1 MALEPQLIKLHIIK
15 EAKFH
20 GQATERPNERE
31 LRGDDVNDET
41 KPSLLRKLEGTLGFT
56 LHLLERLS
64 RRQKVRVHVVEA
76 VRRKTKVADP
86 VRGLESPTYEVTAGA
101 NMFRPRHDVTSESQI
116 GPGLEA
122 LQSTFFDQFMAEA
135 AEAKSDVVVA
145 EAWASYHAKVYIG
158 DAGPIAVAMLEAEID
173 HAANDE

>member
-1 MALEPQLIKLHIIK
+1 MALELQLIKLPIVK
-15 EAKFH
+15 GAELRRRT
-20 GQATERPNERE
+20 TEGPDKPE
-31 LRGDDVNDET
+31 LRGDYVNDET

-122 LQSTFFDQFMAEA
+122 L
-135 AEAKSDVVVA
+135 
-145 EAWASYHAKVYIG
+145 
-158 DAGPIAVAMLEAEID
+158 
-173 HAANDE
+173 